1 MSKEESVETA
11 PAKPATPPP
20 KPAAAKAAAAPAS
33 SKTAVPRRSLLSWV
47 TLAWVAFTAS
57 MLASLT
63 ATARNGVGRQ
73 SSMKREQLPLLLQ
86 PAWAAA
92 WPALRERFRL
102 TLLYSLESPKAYE
115 LNN

>member
-1 MSKEESVETA
+1 MSKEESVEPA

-63 ATARNGVGRQ
+63 ATARFMFPNVLFEDRKSTRLN
-73 SSMKREQLPLLLQ
+73 SSHLVISYAVFCLKKKNFLFYVVQLFY
-86 PAWAAA
+86 
-92 WPALRERFRL
+92 LREVL
-102 TLLYSLESPKAYE
+102 
-115 LNN
+115 